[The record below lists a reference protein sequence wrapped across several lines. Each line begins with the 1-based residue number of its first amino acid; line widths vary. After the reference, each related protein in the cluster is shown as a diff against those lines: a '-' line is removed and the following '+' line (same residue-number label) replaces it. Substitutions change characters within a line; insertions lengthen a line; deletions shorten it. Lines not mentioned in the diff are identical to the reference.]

1 MQQWLPLSTTTFQ
14 AVVDVIPSPVTA
26 QANRLPYMIHSDLHN
41 LGSDAIQPKNELE
54 RALYRCAQGEGD
66 QVVGYVSKMF
76 AVRRGDLPGFKVKE
90 MTAEE
95 MRQRGKEERERRAA
109 ALAAG
114 ADGEAERA
122 IVRPLESLNLEEA
135 PDSTDGK
142 PSEPE
147 SPEVL
152 LGFSRV
158 FSGILRRNTEMI
170 GTLPKYNA
178 DLPSTH
184 PRNAKYV
191 VRVKVKDLYTMMG
204 RELVAVEEVPAG
216 HVCAI
221 GGLDGVVFRSATLWA
236 PNAAGVKEGQGKE
249 ELINLAGV
257 SMQAAPIV
265 RVALEPENP
274 SECYELYPKRY
285 ADDQVICLS
294 SLGGCRSS
302 TRLILVP
309 STWYRRQAN
318 MSS

>member
-41 LGSDAIQPKNELE
+41 LTSESIQPKSDLE
-54 RALYRCAQGEGD
+54 RALYKCDQGED
-66 QVVGYVSKMF
+66 AQVVGYVSKMF
-76 AVRRGDLPGFKVKE
+76 AMRRGDLPGFKVKE
-90 MTAEE
+90 VTAEE
-95 MRQRGKEERERRAA
+95 MRQKGKEERERRAA
-109 ALAAG
+109 ALAAKEAG
-114 ADGEAERA
+114 GEDIAESVA
-122 IVRPLESLNLEEA
+122 RPLQTLTLDDERGIESDKSPA
-135 PDSTDGK
+135 PA
-142 PSEPE
+142 EPE
-147 SPEVL
+147 SAEVL

-170 GTLPKYNA
+170 ATLPKYDA

-184 PRNAKYV
+184 PRNTKYV
-191 VRVKVKDLYTMMG
+191 MKVTVKDLYTMMG

-216 HVCAI
+216 HICAI

-236 PNAAGVKEGQGKE
+236 SSAAGTKEGEVKE

-274 SECYELYPKRY
+274 SRLTSHREL
-285 ADDQVICLS
+285 
-294 SLGGCRSS
+294 
-302 TRLILVP
+302 
-309 STWYRRQAN
+309 